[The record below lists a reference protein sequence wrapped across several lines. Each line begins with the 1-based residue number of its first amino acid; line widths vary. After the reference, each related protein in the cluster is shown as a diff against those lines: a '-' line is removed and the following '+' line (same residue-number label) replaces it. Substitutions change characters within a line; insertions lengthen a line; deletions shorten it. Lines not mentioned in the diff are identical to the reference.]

1 MSLGI
6 PGNEGVVETLPR
18 PQIIT
23 EQAEG
28 SRMAALVVSIFRG
41 LAKVHLGGFVLAILL
56 ATPLIALFY
65 EAIVGEGESFAY
77 IKQTVL
83 GDYIVNTLILVF
95 SVGFLALLIGVPL
108 AWLMSVCEFKGKS
121 FFKWALV
128 LPLAMPAYLV
138 AYTYTDLL
146 DYAGPVQ
153 IALRDWFAWQS
164 PDDYW
169 FFDIRSIEGA
179 SFMLALVL
187 YPYIY
192 LMVRASFLEQNAA
205 LTHAARTLGQS
216 PIRCFFKVSL
226 PVARNAIIA
235 SVALVMMESMA
246 DFATVHYF
254 AVSTLT
260 TAVYD
265 TWLGHYDLGSAAKL
279 SSIMVLGM
287 FMLLYVERLQ
297 NGKKQTG
304 ADAKVSQQKLVY
316 HLSTK
321 QSLLAICFCS
331 LILIFAFVVPATV
344 LVGYAIDYYA
354 ESWSTGIIGYAF
366 NSILIA
372 TIAALV
378 ALALSVVLN
387 FILRCHPSP
396 AQKFSLKLASTGYAI
411 PGTVMAI
418 GVLIPLSFLDT
429 SINEIIESFG
439 MQGPGLLLSGSIIA
453 IIAAHLVRFVA
464 IANKSVEASYMK
476 ISPSLD
482 MVSKTMGQGGV
493 KLLSK
498 VHLPLIRKSAL
509 VASLLIF
516 VESMKELPAALLLR
530 PFDFQT
536 LPTYVYQFASDEQ
549 LEIAALGAILIVL
562 VGLVPLIL
570 LNRSIDSQ

>member
-1 MSLGI
+1 
-6 PGNEGVVETLPR
+6 
-18 PQIIT
+18 
-23 EQAEG
+23 
-28 SRMAALVVSIFRG
+28 MAALVVSIFRT
-41 LAKVHLGGFVLAILL
+41 LSKVHLGGLLL
-56 ATPLIALFY
+56 AVLLSTPLFALFY
-65 EAIVGEGESFAY
+65 EAIVGEGESFEY

-146 DYAGPVQ
+146 DYAGPIQ
-153 IALRDWFAWQS
+153 IALRSWFGWQS
-164 PDDYW
+164 PNDYW

-179 SFMLALVL
+179 SLMLALVL

-216 PIRCFFKVSL
+216 PLRCFFKVSL

-304 ADAKVSQQKLVY
+304 ADAKVSQQKLMY
-316 HLSTK
+316 QLSTK
-321 QSLLAICFCS
+321 QSIIAFCFCS
-331 LILIFAFVVPATV
+331 LILIIAFVVPAAV
-344 LVGYAIDYYA
+344 LVGYALDYYA
-354 ESWSTGIIGYAF
+354 ESWSTGIMTYAF

-372 TIAALV
+372 AIAAIA

-387 FILRCHPSP
+387 FILRCRPYP

-429 SINEIIESFG
+429 SINEIAESFG

-453 IIAAHLVRFVA
+453 IILAHLVRFVA

-570 LNRSIDSQ
+570 LNRSIDSH